1 MKFYRYYNQGI
12 DVVLEKFKL
21 LKETPA
27 GYWIIPEYQ
36 DPVEPLVMFKDTW
49 YRKWIS
55 KTSRKRFAYPTKE
68 EALDSFKMR
77 KKRQIPILEGQ
88 LDCVKEALKVAE
100 NIDTTLEERVWTVK
114 KPSLD
119 FSLD

>member
-1 MKFYRYYNQGI
+1 MKFYRYYNQNS
-12 DVVLEKFKL
+12 DVILEQFKL

-36 DPVEPLVMFKDTW
+36 DPVEAMVNFRDAW

-68 EALDSFKMR
+68 EALVSFKMR
-77 KKRQIPILEGQ
+77 KQKQIPILEAQ
-88 LDCVKEALKVAE
+88 LECAKETLKIAE
-100 NIDTTLEERVWTVK
+100 IMDVNTEERVWTIQ
-114 KPSLD
+114 KPSLN
-119 FSLD
+119 FTSG